1 MTGAAS
7 GSAETATDRGQ
18 VYTLEGVVASL
29 LVVSAVLLA
38 LQSVALAPTTTGTVD
53 AEARQQLHVQTS
65 DLLVAAHE
73 RGLLAPMLRNWN
85 TTGRVFYDQQSNTSR
100 RFGYGAE
107 DPPGEFGGMLEQT
120 FEQRAYSFNVYVEH
134 LTDGDGSDVERTPLV
149 VRGEP
154 TANAVE
160 SSITVTLFDDDTVVN
175 LADDGSVV
183 ATGPSLGSLN
193 DSEFY
198 ADDVDPGPMYNVL
211 RIRVVVW

>member
-1 MTGAAS
+1 MTDATDT
-7 GSAETATDRGQ
+7 TAPTDRGQ
-18 VYTLEGVVASL
+18 VYTLEGVVAAL
-29 LVVSAVLLA
+29 LVVSAMLLA
-38 LQSVALAPTTTGTVD
+38 LQSVALSPTTTGTVD
-53 AEARQQLHVQTS
+53 AEARQQLHAQTS

-73 RGLLAPMLRNWN
+73 RELLAQTLRNWN
-85 TTGRVFYDQQSNTSR
+85 TTGRVFYDQESNTTR
-100 RFGYGAE
+100 GFGYGPE

-134 LTDGDGSDVERTPLV
+134 LADGDGAKVEQTPLV

-160 SSITVTLFDDDTVVN
+160 SSITVTLYDSNRVVN
-175 LADDGSVV
+175 LADDGKVV
-183 ATGPSLGSLN
+183 TEGKRLDALS

-198 ADDVDPGPMYNVL
+198 ADDIDPGPMYNVF